1 MMPAVCGPDRGA
13 QRLEV
18 DVAVGVDVGIS
29 RTTQPH
35 MVAVAGLVP
44 CAASGTMISLRARSP
59 RAR

>member
-1 MMPAVCGPDRGA
+1 MMPAVLGPTA
-13 QRLEV
+13 
-18 DVAVGVDVGIS
+18 AASAASSTSPSASTGIS

-44 CAASGTMISLRARSP
+44 CAASGTMISLRAPSP